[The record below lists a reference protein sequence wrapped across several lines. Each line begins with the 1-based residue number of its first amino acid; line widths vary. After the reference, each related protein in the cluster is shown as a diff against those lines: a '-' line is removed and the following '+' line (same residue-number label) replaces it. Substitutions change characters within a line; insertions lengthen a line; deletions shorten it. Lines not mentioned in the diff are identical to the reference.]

1 MKKLFL
7 VALISVFLIQANAA
21 IVDTVSIYSNAMR
34 KAYKCVVIQPDKAE
48 GSAVTYP
55 VVYLLHGHS
64 GNYKDWVTKAPNV
77 KSLVDQYKLIVVC
90 PDGGFN
96 SWYMD
101 SPVDTASKFETYVSK
116 EIPEYI
122 DSHYPTIKNK
132 KARAITGLSMG
143 GHGGLFLGFRHQDVF
158 GACGSMSGGVDL
170 RPFPRNWQLS
180 QKLGDTIAYE
190 NNWKIY
196 SVINV
201 IDNYSNP
208 ALDIIVDCGTEDFFF
223 DVNKALH
230 QKMLK
235 LNIKHDFIIRPGRH
249 DWPYWSNAVK
259 YQLLFFRDYFERNK

>member
-1 MKKLFL
+1 MKKRFL
-7 VALISVFLIQANAA
+7 VAIILVFTLQLNAA
-21 IVDTVSIYSNAMR
+21 IVDTVSIYSNAMH
-34 KAYKCVVIQPDKAE
+34 KAYRCVVIQPDKTE
-48 GSAVTYP
+48 GVTVSYP

-77 KSLVDQYKLIVVC
+77 KSYVDQYKMILVC

-122 DSHYPTIKNK
+122 DSHYNTIKSN
-132 KARAITGLSMG
+132 KARAVTGLSMG
-143 GHGGLFLGFRHQDVF
+143 GHGGLFLGFRHQDVY

-170 RPFPRNWQLS
+170 RPFPKNWQLS
-180 QKLGDTIAYE
+180 QKLGDTIANAE
-190 NNWKIY
+190 NWKLY

-201 IDNYSNP
+201 IDNYPNP
-208 ALDIIVDCGTEDFFF
+208 SLDIIIDCGTDDFFY

-235 LNIKHDFIIRPGRH
+235 LKIKHDFIERPGRH
-249 DWPYWSNAVK
+249 DWPYWSNAIK
-259 YQLLFFRDYFERNK
+259 YQLLFFKDYFERNK